1 MSLQGSATAAFTM
14 LGGRA
19 LERDPDMS
27 LLASFAPGP
36 LAIEDR
42 LREVD
47 DVTADMFDAR
57 FDVVFQR
64 RESKLF
70 D

>member
-1 MSLQGSATAAFTM
+1 
-14 LGGRA
+14 
-19 LERDPDMS
+19 MS